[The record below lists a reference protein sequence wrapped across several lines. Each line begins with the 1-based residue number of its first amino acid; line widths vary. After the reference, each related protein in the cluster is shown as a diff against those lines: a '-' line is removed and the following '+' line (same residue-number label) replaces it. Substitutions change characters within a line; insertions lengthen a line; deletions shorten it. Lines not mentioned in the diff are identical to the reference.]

1 MNETIKNLVAIINNN
16 GVHSALYRWQETV
29 TNNYAHPVY
38 TNATTMTGKANTSQ
52 NFRNIKQASKVVKR
66 ESSTI
71 LAKDDARSLI
81 EAAQSTG
88 MVDRVERHENGNWV
102 IWVK

>member
-16 GVHSALYRWQETV
+16 GVYSALYRWQETV

-38 TNATTMTGKANTSQ
+38 TNATTMTGKANTSRTL
-52 NFRNIKQASKVVKR
+52 RNIKQASKIVKR
-66 ESSTI
+66 ESEVE
-71 LAKDDARSLI
+71 LAKEDAQSLAG
-81 EAAQSTG
+81 AAQSTG

>member
-1 MNETIKNLVAIINNN
+1 MRTPHPTISHPQLCSQCNN
-16 GVHSALYRWQETV
+16 GVVGWLLDE
-29 TNNYAHPVY
+29 
-38 TNATTMTGKANTSQ
+38 TGKANTSRAL
-52 NFRNIKQASKVVKR
+52 RNIKQASKIVKR
-66 ESSTI
+66 ESEVK
-71 LAKDDARSLI
+71 LAKEDAQSLA